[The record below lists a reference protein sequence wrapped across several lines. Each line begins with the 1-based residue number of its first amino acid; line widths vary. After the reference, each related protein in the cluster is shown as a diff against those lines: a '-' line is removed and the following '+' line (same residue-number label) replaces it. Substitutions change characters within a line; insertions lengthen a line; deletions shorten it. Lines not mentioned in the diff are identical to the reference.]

1 LAPAVDGFSKN
12 GMKKMKNFWLAM
24 PIREKVRF
32 FVTALLFA
40 LAAAAAFNIYAMNY
54 STDATDRILTATS
67 RCETAQRAMQQE
79 EAAFKAYIHNQTEES
94 GKTLHEA
101 ILHTE
106 NSIDLL
112 PGDYRAV
119 GAERYARTWNI
130 RNAYSTYGEARDRLL
145 GKNPEQSGSVSELY
159 DLYDMQAYLDRY
171 FSDLLKETVEAGS
184 ASYQA
189 IYPKLHSFPYIL
201 ILFSGMMF
209 LAIVSLSDIFTRA
222 LVTPITVLAQAVRRI
237 IRGGF
242 DEPDVEVGNKDELG
256 ELVSAFNKMKHSAKA
271 NIETLKENQ
280 VLSEKLHQEELDRT
294 VMEKR
299 LETIR
304 LNLLQSQINPH
315 FLFNTLN
322 TISGMA
328 QIEEAGTTDQMI
340 RALAGIFRY
349 NLHTAEQFVSL
360 TQELAVAGNYMY
372 LQKMRFGDR
381 LAYRADTGGVDTDQV
396 MVPVFLLQPLIENA
410 VNHGVLKKEQG
421 GSVEVRVRLEGGNV
435 HITVSDDGV
444 GMSGETYRKLMAGL
458 KKADSPAGIAAVPG
472 EERPVG
478 IGLGNIYQRIH
489 QIYREGQVRITTK
502 EGEGTRIEILLPQ
515 DEKVIREEDPA

>member
-1 LAPAVDGFSKN
+1 MFRK
-12 GMKKMKNFWLAM
+12 FWFQM
-24 PIREKVRF
+24 PINNKVRSF
-32 FVTALLFA
+32 AVMVFLMIVVATCFNLYIMRFSMSDFGNILDENLRVQRVLDAIESEDSALHAYMEEGSDQSRQGLMNAVEETEYSIRNLPFEYTA
-40 LAAAAAFNIYAMNY
+40 I
-54 STDATDRILTATS
+54 
-67 RCETAQRAMQQE
+67 
-79 EAAFKAYIHNQTEES
+79 
-94 GKTLHEA
+94 
-101 ILHTE
+101 
-106 NSIDLL
+106 
-112 PGDYRAV
+112 
-119 GAERYARTWNI
+119 GADRYACTWNI

-372 LQKMRFGDR
+372 LQKMRFGGR

-458 KKADSPAGIAAVPG
+458 EKADSPAGIAADPG